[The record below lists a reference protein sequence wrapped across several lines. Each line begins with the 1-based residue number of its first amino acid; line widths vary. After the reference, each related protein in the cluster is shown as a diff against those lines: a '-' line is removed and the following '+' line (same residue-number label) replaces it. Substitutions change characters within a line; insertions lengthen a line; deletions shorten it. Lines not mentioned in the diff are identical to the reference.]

1 MKNFNFVT
9 DGSKV
14 YRFGNNDWYAVEQD
28 DDKVMLVDTDCKVG
42 DIELEMPWSDGN
54 WKTEDGENGQYILN
68 YTNYIVYK
76 YFGALSYAIEPRT
89 VDAGT
94 GKFESAYM
102 WPMSYEEFKCNKVI
116 GGKIVENSNNYVWT
130 RTFSGT
136 GCSVSNVWTRT
147 FSPCDNNGRY
157 AWAVGSADGALGS
170 FYVSSECRVAPA
182 FYLRKSAID
191 HIEENG
197 EIILDNPQTL
207 AKKTAKEYEILL
219 YNAILAWYDDNI
231 NTYYGLDDPDF
242 IDRVCDR
249 LGLSLDEYFCLVLEF

>member
-94 GKFESAYM
+94 GKFHSAYM
-102 WPMSYEEFKCNKVI
+102 WPMSCEEFKDHKDI
-116 GGKIVENSNNYVWT
+116 GGKIVKSVGSGVWT
-130 RTFSGT
+130 RTFSL
-136 GCSVSNVWTRT
+136 
-147 FSPCDNNGRY
+147 CDNNGRY
-157 AWAVGSADGALGS
+157 AWAVGSTDGALGS

-182 FYLRKSAID
+182 FYMRKSAID

-242 IDRVCDR
+242 IDMVCGR